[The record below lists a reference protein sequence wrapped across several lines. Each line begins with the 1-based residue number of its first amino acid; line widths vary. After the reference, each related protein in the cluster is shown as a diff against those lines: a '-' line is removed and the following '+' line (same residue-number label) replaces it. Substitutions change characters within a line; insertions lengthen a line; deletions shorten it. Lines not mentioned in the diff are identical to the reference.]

1 MVVSRR
7 RFLIRSAVATGS
19 VVAFPSVLGAAGGD
33 KFKPGRKPRHIIHL
47 VSDGMSVGTLTCA
60 DYFSQLTR
68 GRPLAWMGL
77 YRRAGVQAALMN
89 MRSLNSMV
97 TDSAAA
103 SSSWG
108 VGARVKNGALNI
120 LPDGQELRTLFA
132 LFADAGWARG
142 LVTTTE
148 ITHATPAGFAVNMSD
163 RGSADAIAVQYLER
177 QVDVLLGGGAK
188 FFDPAQRKDKRD
200 LKADYGQRGY
210 CVLQQRSEL
219 AEAPP
224 TQRWLGVFAKSH
236 LPFTLDHRNS
246 DSLLVSVPTLAEMTR
261 AALRRF
267 ERVKHFLLQVEGGR
281 VDHAAHASDAAAAMR
296 DQVAFDEALDVCL
309 EFQRREPDTLIVVTT
324 DHGTSNLGLNGTG
337 SGYENSP
344 RCFARLAEA
353 QKSFPELLRDL
364 KKASGLD
371 PDKETTDAATL
382 ESLGQLAPARISE
395 VVQEATGYAV
405 PQKKAEA
412 FVRFLEGRDRPLY
425 DGMNSL
431 ATQFG
436 QLLANHFGIGWTG
449 NAHTADYVPLV
460 AAGPG
465 AERFRGLIQNTDV
478 FANYLA
484 LAGIRFKNPTWP
496 LLAESGPT
504 AAEVEH
510 WQLT

>member
-19 VVAFPSVLGAAGGD
+19 VVAFPRVLGAAGGD
-33 KFKPGRKPRHIIHL
+33 RFKPGRKPRHIIHL

-89 MRSLNSMV
+89 MRSLNSTV

-281 VDHAAHASDAAAAMR
+281 VGHAAHASEAAAAMR

-478 FANYLA
+478 FAHYLA

>member
-1 MVVSRR
+1 MVISRR
-7 RFLIRSAVATGS
+7 RFLIRSAVAAASTAVVPGVLRATGT
-19 VVAFPSVLGAAGGD
+19 D
-33 KFKPGRKPRHIIHL
+33 QFKPGRKPRHIIHL
-47 VSDGMSVGTLTCA
+47 VSDGMSLGTLTCA
-60 DYFSQLTR
+60 DYFSQLSR
-68 GRPLAWMGL
+68 GRPLAWMDL
-77 YRRAGVQAALMN
+77 YRRPAVQAALMN
-89 MRSLNSMV
+89 MRSLNSTV

-108 VGARVKNGALNI
+108 SGARVKNGALNV
-120 LPDGQELRTLFA
+120 LPDDQELRTLFA
-132 LFADAGWARG
+132 LLADAGWTRG

-148 ITHATPAGFAVNMSD
+148 ITHATPAGFAVNMNS

-200 LKADYGQRGY
+200 LQAEYRQRGY
-210 CVLQQRSEL
+210 CVLQNRSEL
-219 AEAPP
+219 TDAPP

-246 DSLLVSVPTLAEMTR
+246 DSLQASVPTLVEMTR

-267 ERVKHFLLQVEGGR
+267 ERAKHFLLQVEGGR
-281 VDHAAHASDAAAAMR
+281 VDHAVHASDAAAAMR
-296 DQVAFDEALDVCL
+296 DQVAFDEALEACR

-324 DHGTSNLGLNGTG
+324 DHGNSNLGLNGTG
-337 SGYENSP
+337 SGYERSP
-344 RCFARLAEA
+344 RNFARLTEV
-353 QKSFPELLRDL
+353 QKSFPELLKDF

-371 PDKETTDAATL
+371 PDKETTDAAAL
-382 ESLGQLAPARISE
+382 ASLRQLAPDRVSE
-395 VVQEATGYAV
+395 LIEEATGYAV

-412 FVRFLEGRDRPLY
+412 FVRFLAGLETPLY

-465 AERFRGLIQNTDV
+465 AERFRGFIQNTDV
-478 FANYLA
+478 FAHYLA
-484 LAGIRFKNPTWP
+484 LAGIRFRNPTWP
-496 LLAESGPT
+496 LLAESGPS

>member
-33 KFKPGRKPRHIIHL
+33 RFKPGRKPRHIIHL

-89 MRSLNSMV
+89 MRSLNSTV

-478 FANYLA
+478 FAHYLA